1 MNFTLSESDLLLRR
15 TIRDFA
21 VKELEPTARERDA
34 KEEFSWPLYKKL
46 GKLGVTGLGI
56 APERG
61 GSGGLLQ
68 TAIAVEEIA
77 RSDASMALSLLASL
91 SLASHGIEHHANDAL
106 RNRCLPP
113 IARGE
118 TIASFA
124 FTEPEAGSDA
134 ANIQTTAIK
143 KNGKYLVNGSK
154 TFITNGDIADT
165 FLLFATTDR
174 AKRHKGMLAMVVERG
189 SKGLSSRKQTEKM
202 GMRGSSTAEVLFD
215 DVEVPAGNLVGGE
228 GEGFKIAMQIVDGS
242 RPIIGAQA
250 AGIAQ
255 GALDLAVRHVRR
267 RKQFGQAVAD
277 FQGVQWMLADMVTQ
291 IDAARLLVY
300 RAAFLRD
307 QGLPC
312 TKESAMAKL
321 FASEAAMQVAT
332 QALQLHGGSGY
343 FKASPIERAFR
354 DAKVTEI
361 YEGTSQIQRLVIA
374 RRLLAEASSH
384 R

>member
-106 RNRCLPP
+106 RNHCLPP

-202 GMRGSSTAEVLFD
+202 GMRASSTAEVLFD